1 MSEVRL
7 YPPYIARPE
16 EEAIRQQLALVREEG
31 SSRVVLLYGPGGIGK
46 THLVREMARKGASD
60 ETAAWLRPIDVDDS
74 NYWLLSNLER
84 EVAEQLD
91 PENRYFDPYRKY
103 LARLPDSSHPRLG
116 RETVVSHLGRIKRV
130 FVDCYTAFMTG
141 TGKSVVIAF
150 DTAET
155 LRGTYLLVT
164 LAQWMKAL
172 PGTLFILSGRPMP
185 DYNSDDDPI
194 EAEFAGPYQGLP
206 VQVINLREFAYQD
219 AFNYLNFS
227 GVADNLSEEEKT
239 KLVYLTRGHPLWLA
253 SAISYV
259 HQRDVPEEA
268 SRSVG
273 EISRLMPYG
282 ERLDR
287 EGRSLQEAF
296 RRRLISPYHET
307 DFWHEAVKLLA
318 VLRQAV
324 NSDVWRQIMADRSLP
339 RDAPTMEQAW
349 QRLMEQPWI
358 RPRANGRY
366 VTLHDAMAEELAL
379 RIIPVH
385 DQGRQWRR
393 DQWQRAVG
401 IYGQMI
407 GDLEPRL
414 EAEQA
419 ALDEQLRRLDEM
431 TEEDGQSR
439 IPSAAETTFIDDV
452 TRFDRQK
459 HELNQFRAARLFY
472 QLLSDFELGCQLFLS
487 LFEESTRRLDFYA
500 QELIALE
507 MHRFLPGGVQR
518 YALGDVVSAVIEEFS
533 RWLPSEKPE
542 LYRQIGLIMADYLVL
557 VEQPQM
563 ALDLLDSLPMRHAR
577 GIEVYR
583 ANLLRGNACI
593 RIPDRVKEGERY
605 FGDALAEARNLPA
618 DSRQKMMAQAQKELG
633 FYYRNEGKW
642 GLADDAYRDARD
654 AISEALEGRDTD
666 EDREEMASIHTNWAY
681 LKGLR
686 GNYRDGSN
694 LVESAIA
701 VRHRLNKYYDEGIS
715 WSVCGEVRR
724 YERRF
729 DKAWEAYSIAEQ
741 VFHGERSWTWLGV
754 IYQEQAICLFQ
765 AMQDEI
771 NLIPDKDPLERAKH
785 LITLALDICQD
796 QAIRNHPS
804 ALNRAGRIFGSDD
817 PETGLGYLSEGI
829 DRARRLS
836 DGWFWFA
843 NLVEYVELCYRT
855 WAKFDGPGYIDRI
868 NERAPE
874 IRHVMEIYEFPDLM
888 GRWNLVQGHL
898 AVHKW
903 EETRDEQLLG
913 SALEKYRDGFALIA
927 RAYVGSSG
935 ASALPGEFR
944 TFTELFFRLPQSV
957 RTDWQRELRRAWR
970 RLPGE
975 STMLLA
981 RLEELH

>member
-1 MSEVRL
+1 MSEDAL
-7 YPPYIARPE
+7 FPPDIARPE
-16 EEAIRQQLALVREEG
+16 EEAIRQQLARVREEG

-60 ETAAWLRPIDVDDS
+60 ETTAWLSAIDVDDS

-103 LARLPDSSHPRLG
+103 LARLPDYSHPHLG
-116 RETVVSHLGRIKRV
+116 RETVVGHLGRIKRV
-130 FVDCYTAFMTG
+130 FMDCYTDFVTG

-150 DTAET
+150 DTVET

-185 DYNSDDDPI
+185 HHNADDDPI

-206 VQVINLREFAYQD
+206 VEVINLGEFAYED
-219 AFNYLNFS
+219 ALKYLNFS
-227 GVADNLSEEEKT
+227 GVRHNLTEEEKT
-239 KLVYLTRGHPLWLA
+239 KLVYLTCGHPLWLA

-259 HQRDVPEEA
+259 HQRDMPEEA

-282 ERLDR
+282 EPLDR
-287 EGRSLQEAF
+287 EGRGLQEAF
-296 RRRLISPYHET
+296 KRRLISPYRET

-324 NSDVWRQIMADRSLP
+324 NSDVWRRIMADRGLP
-339 RDAPTMEQAW
+339 RDAPTTEQAW

-379 RIIPVH
+379 RIMPVH
-385 DQGRQWRR
+385 DLGRQWRR
-393 DQWQRAVG
+393 DQWHRAVG

-407 GDLEPRL
+407 GELEPKL
-414 EAEQA
+414 EAEQT
-419 ALDEQLRRLDEM
+419 ALDEQLLRLDEM
-431 TEEDGQSR
+431 TQADGENR
-439 IPSAAETTFIDDV
+439 TPSAAATAFINDV

-459 HELNQFRAARLFY
+459 HELNQFRSARLFY
-472 QLLSDFELGCQLFLS
+472 QLLSNFELGCQLFLS
-487 LFEESTRRLDFYA
+487 LFEEAEDRLDFYA
-500 QELIALE
+500 EELLALE

-518 YALGDVVSAVIEEFS
+518 YALGDVVSEVIEEFR
-533 RWLPSEKPE
+533 RWLPSERPE

-557 VEQPQM
+557 VEQPQT
-563 ALDLLDSLPMRHAR
+563 ALDLLDSLPMRQAS

-583 ANLLRGNACI
+583 ANLLRGNACM

-605 FGDALAEARNLPA
+605 FQDALAEARNLPA
-618 DSRQKMMAQAQKELG
+618 DSRQKMIALAQKELG
-633 FYYRNEGKW
+633 FYYRNEGTW
-642 GLADDAYRDARD
+642 GLADDAYRHARD
-654 AISEALEGRDTD
+654 AISEALEVRDTE

-701 VRHRLNKYYDEGIS
+701 VRHRLKRYYDEGIS
-715 WSVCGEVRR
+715 WSVCGEVSR

-741 VFHGERSWTWLGV
+741 IFHGERSWTWLGV

-765 AMQDEI
+765 AMQDGI
-771 NLIPDKDPLERAKH
+771 NLIRDKDSLERAKH

-796 QAIRNHPS
+796 QAVRNYPS
-804 ALNRAGRIFGSDD
+804 ALNRAGRIFGADD
-817 PETGLGYLSEGI
+817 PEVGLGYLSKGI
-829 DRARRLS
+829 DWARRLS
-836 DGWFWFA
+836 DGRFWFS
-843 NLVEYVELCYRT
+843 NLVDYVELCYRT
-855 WAKFDGPGYIDRI
+855 LVESESPAYIDRI
-868 NERAPE
+868 NEREPE
-874 IRHVMEIYEFPDLM
+874 IRQVMGIYEFPDLM

-898 AVHKW
+898 DVHKW
-903 EETRDEQLLG
+903 QDTQDERHLG
-913 SALEKYRDGFALIA
+913 AALEKYRDGFALIA
-927 RAYVGSSG
+927 QASVGSSG
-935 ASALPGEFR
+935 ASALPGKFR
-944 TFTELFFRLPQSV
+944 TFAELFFRLPQSV
-957 RTDWQRELRRAWR
+957 RTDWQKELRRAWHQ
-970 RLPGE
+970 LPGE